1 MGRFQNTNVA
11 FVKASVLS
19 MPFLL
24 SLKKWKLLVI
34 AKNFAQLLLQIYRK
48 LYLKLYL
55 PRPLSHCMLMDSI
68 ETRQSLSNK
77 NLIDK
82 ILKILWLP

>member
-1 MGRFQNTNVA
+1 MKTARDSKEFCAAITDLSKA
-11 FVKASVLS
+11 FD
-19 MPFLL
+19 
-24 SLKKWKLLVI
+24 
-34 AKNFAQLLLQIYRK
+34 
-48 LYLKLYL
+48 YL

-68 ETRQSLSNK
+68 ETRLSLSNK